1 MRTLEAIDPRTL
13 GQRIAEA
20 RKASGKTQ
28 EEVASHLGCSRPTY
42 IAIEKGDRAAKPEEI
57 RTLAL
62 FLGRSVH
69 ELVRPGEPVIQLQP
83 HLRAVAEKM
92 KESDQR
98 ELLIGIDELQRLAE
112 DYRELEKL
120 MDAPLRLNYPPEV
133 NLSTRLDV
141 TQLAESVAIQE
152 RQRLGLGDQP
162 VTNLRSVLEWDVGL
176 RIFYWELPSAIAG
189 MYAFAPDLGCCIL
202 VNRKHPAVRRRVS
215 MLHEYGHLIVD
226 RYKPGIDYLSYGGR
240 KPANERFAEG
250 FALSFLMPASSVQQR
265 FNAIVTT
272 AGDFQVADLCR
283 LSHFYFVSVE
293 TMCLRLEQLGLT
305 PRGTWRSLKESGL
318 APRTAASILELPSQP
333 ESNQPYPERY
343 KYLAVH
349 AFEQSKISQ
358 GRLARFLRCDP
369 VAAREIVALCL
380 TSLHVGD
387 DGEQR
392 ALQFDFHKSLL
403 AEAK

>member
-1 MRTLEAIDPRTL
+1 L

-20 RKASGKTQ
+20 RKARGKTQ
-28 EEVASHLGCSRPTY
+28 EEVASHLGYSRPTY
-42 IAIEKGDRAAKPEEI
+42 IAIEKGDRTAKPEEI
-57 RTLAL
+57 AKLAQ
-62 FLGRSVH
+62 FLGRRVH
-69 ELVRPGEPVIQLQP
+69 ELVRPGEPVVELQP

-92 KESDQR
+92 R
-98 ELLIGIDELQRLAE
+98 EPDERGLLAGIDELQRLAE
-112 DYRELEKL
+112 DYRELENL
-120 MDAPLRLNYPPEV
+120 VSAPLRFNYPPEV
-133 NLSTRLDV
+133 NLTPRLDV
-141 TQLAESVAIQE
+141 TQLAESVAVQE

-176 RIFYWELPSAIAG
+176 RVFYWELPSAVAG

-226 RYKPGIDYLSYGGR
+226 RYKPGIDYLTYAGR
-240 KPANERFAEG
+240 KPANERFAES

-265 FNAIVTT
+265 FNTIVAST
-272 AGDFQVADLCR
+272 GDFQVADLCR

-293 TMCLRLEQLGLT
+293 AMCLRLEQMGLT
-305 PRGTWRSLKESGL
+305 PRGMWRSLKESGL
-318 APRTAASILELPSQP
+318 APQTAASILELPSHR
-333 ESNQPYPERY
+333 ETNQPYPERY

-349 AFEQSKISQ
+349 AFEQGKISQ

-369 VAAREIVALCL
+369 VTAREIVAECL
-380 TSLHVGD
+380 TSLHVED

-392 ALQFDFHKSLL
+392 TLQLEFQKSLL
-403 AEAK
+403 AEAG

>member
-1 MRTLEAIDPRTL
+1 MQPLEAIDPRTL

-20 RKASGKTQ
+20 RKARGKTQ
-28 EEVASHLGCSRPTY
+28 EEVASHLGYSRPTY
-42 IAIEKGDRAAKPEEI
+42 IAIEKGDRRAQPEEI
-57 RTLAL
+57 SKLASY
-62 FLGRSVH
+62 LGRRIH
-69 ELVRPGEPVIQLQP
+69 ELVRPGEPVVELQP

-92 KESDQR
+92 KASDVQ
-98 ELLIGIDELQRLAE
+98 ELLVGIDELQRLAE
-112 DYRELEKL
+112 DYRELEDL
-120 MDAPLRLNYPPEV
+120 MNAPLRFNFPPEV
-133 NLSTRLDV
+133 NLAPRLDV
-141 TQLAESVAIQE
+141 TQLAESIAVQE

-162 VTNLRSVLEWDVGL
+162 VTNLRSILEWDVGL

-189 MYAFAPDLGCCIL
+189 MYAFAAEIGCCIL

-226 RYKPGIDYLSYGGR
+226 RYRPGIDYLTYGGR

-265 FNAIVTT
+265 FNAIVSST
-272 AGDFQVADLCR
+272 GDFQVADLCR

-293 TMCLRLEQLGLT
+293 AMCLRLEQLGLA
-305 PRGTWRSLKESGL
+305 PRGTWQSLKESGL
-318 APRTAASILELPSQP
+318 APHTAASILELPSQP
-333 ESNQPYPERY
+333 VSDQPYPERY

-349 AFEQSKISQ
+349 AFEQGKISQ

-369 VAAREIVALCL
+369 VTAREIVARCL
-380 TSLHVGD
+380 TSLHIED
-387 DGEQR
+387 DGEQCM
-392 ALQFDFHKSLL
+392 LQLEFQKSLL